1 MVISIDA
8 DKALDKTEY
17 LFTLLTNWLLKGIYL
32 NIIKAIYEKTTTNII
47 SIIFRNK
54 PMSERLAYRQLQ
66 NIDDKN

>member
-32 NIIKAIYEKTTTNII
+32 NIIKAIYEKPTINNLLNNEKLRAFHLTSGKT
-47 SIIFRNK
+47 
-54 PMSERLAYRQLQ
+54 
-66 NIDDKN
+66 

>member
-32 NIIKAIYEKTTTNII
+32 NIIKAIYEKPTTNII
-47 SIIFRNK
+47 SMIKK
-54 PMSERLAYRQLQ
+54 P
-66 NIDDKN
+66 KGFF